1 MRRKTLVAGLALV
14 ACLALEARP
23 ALADQWFGLNIGYFA
38 TRGESGRVGGDV
50 IAANRTFLTF
60 NPSDL
65 RNATVGGEWLVD
77 LGRHLEAGLG
87 MGYYSST
94 APSVYTN
101 YVNTDGSEIR
111 QQLRLR
117 IVPVTATVRY
127 LPFGN
132 DAPIQP
138 VRGRRVGIYNWRYSE
153 TGDFVDF
160 TNYSIF
166 HGAFAASG
174 TDVGPVVLGGA
185 RVPFGP
191 MAIGGEIRYQA
202 GSGSLPASGG
212 FAGTKIDLGGYNYL
226 ATFQVKF

>member
-1 MRRKTLVAGLALV
+1 MLRKSFVIVLAL
-14 ACLALEARP
+14 AATLALQARP
-23 ALADQWFGLNIGYFA
+23 AFADQWLGLNLGYFA
-38 TRGESGRVGGDV
+38 TRGQDGRVAGDV

-60 NPSDL
+60 NPNDL

-77 LGRHLEAGLG
+77 LNRFLEAGFG
-87 MGYYSST
+87 VGYYSGT

-117 IVPVTATVRY
+117 IVPITATVRF
-127 LPFGN
+127 LPLGN

-138 VRGRRVGIYNWRYSE
+138 YIGAGVGIYNWRYSE

-160 TNYSIF
+160 TDYSIF
-166 HGAFAASG
+166 NGSFAASG

-185 RVPFGP
+185 RIPFGP
-191 MAIGGEIRYQA
+191 LAIGGEVRYQK
-202 GSGSLPASGG
+202 GTGSLPASGG

-226 ATFQVKF
+226 ATIQLRF